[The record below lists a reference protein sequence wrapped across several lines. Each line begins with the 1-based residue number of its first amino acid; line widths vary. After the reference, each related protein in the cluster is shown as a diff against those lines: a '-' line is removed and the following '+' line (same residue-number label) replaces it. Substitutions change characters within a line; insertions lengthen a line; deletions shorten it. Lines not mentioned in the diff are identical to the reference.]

1 MFPYRT
7 MRRRVAGGL
16 LGVSLLAGA
25 AFGGPAGPVHAAPP
39 LPPATAGFEIAF
51 MQAMIPHHQGAIAMA
66 QLAPTHAA
74 HADVKDLATRI
85 ITDQSREIAQM
96 TGWLQSWY
104 GTTPQAG
111 VPVGMGGMMGS
122 FNGDTTTL
130 AALTGDAFD
139 REFLIEMRTHHQMA
153 LMMTQAVPT
162 RAVHPELQT
171 LGRNILR
178 NQAAEITQFES
189 WLHTWYQVDADQLL
203 NGMMGSS
210 VGGLTGPA
218 VPGMPLTGD
227 RAGLDS
233 TWLQVG
239 LLLVGAGALLLAL
252 RRRSTT

>member
-1 MFPYRT
+1 MKKHP
-7 MRRRVAGGL
+7 VA
-16 LGVSLLAGA
+16 AD
-25 AFGGPAGPVHAAPP
+25 PP
-39 LPPATAGFEIAF
+39 PPPAPAAFEIAF

-66 QLAPTHAA
+66 QLAPTRAA

-111 VPVGMGGMMGS
+111 TPAGMGGMGSGMGGMMGS
-122 FNGDTTTL
+122 MNGDTTAL

-189 WLHTWYQVDADQLL
+189 WLHTWYQVDAGQLP

-210 VGGLTGPA
+210 VGGLTGPT
-218 VPGMPLTGD
+218 VPEMPRTGD

-233 TWLQVG
+233 AWLQVG